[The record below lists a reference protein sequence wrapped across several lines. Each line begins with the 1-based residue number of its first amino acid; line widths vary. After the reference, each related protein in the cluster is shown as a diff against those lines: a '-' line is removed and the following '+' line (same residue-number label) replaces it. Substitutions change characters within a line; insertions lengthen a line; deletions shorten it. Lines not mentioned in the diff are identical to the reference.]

1 MHTASRKSLVVV
13 HSYHNGNTLKI
24 AQAMAA
30 ALEAQ
35 LKTPLE
41 SDPEEAAAYDLVGL
55 GSGIDS
61 GDHYQ
66 PILDFADRLPRA
78 ERRKVFIF
86 STCGIPVF
94 AFGERYLEKYRAESH
109 AALREKLLSKGYE
122 IVGEFNCAGL
132 NTNKFLKLF
141 GGFNKGRPTAE
152 DLEDA
157 RAFALR
163 FSRNERI

>member
-1 MHTASRKSLVVV
+1 MKTASPASLVVV

-24 AQAMAA
+24 AKAMAQ
-30 ALEAQ
+30 ALDAR
-35 LKTPLE
+35 LTAPRDA
-41 SDPEEAAAYDLVGL
+41 DPHEVSAYGLVGF

-61 GDHYQ
+61 GDHYK
-66 PILDFADRLPRA
+66 PILDFADQLPRA
-78 ERRKVFIF
+78 DGRKAFIF

-94 AFGERYLEKYRAESH
+94 AFGERYIEKYKAESH
-109 AALREKLLSKGYE
+109 AALRAKLVSKGYE

-152 DLEDA
+152 DLEHA
-157 RAFALR
+157 RAFAWSLT
-163 FSRNERI
+163 

>member
-1 MHTASRKSLVVV
+1 MHTVSHKSLVVV

-24 AQAMAA
+24 AKAMAA

-35 LKTPLE
+35 LKTSRE
-41 SDPEEAAAYDLVGL
+41 ADPEEVAAYDLIGL

-61 GDHYQ
+61 SNHYK
-66 PILDFADRLPRA
+66 PILDFAERLPRA
-78 ERRKVFIF
+78 EGRKAFIF

-94 AFGERYLEKYRAESH
+94 AFGNQYIEKYKAESH
-109 AALREKLLSKGYE
+109 AALRGKLLSKGYE

-141 GGFNKGRPTAE
+141 GGFNKGRPTDE

-157 RAFALR
+157 RVFALR
-163 FSRNERI
+163 FSPKERA